1 MRIYSFISKENAQQN
16 YEREVTNENALGSEQ
31 EASCDS
37 HILAQVPEQH
47 LGLELLGGGWDLG
60 PKKDSSWSM
69 VLSNTEIFWSVMVQI
84 HASSIYS

>member
-1 MRIYSFISKENAQQN
+1 MNRRLPATAPYWLRVLCQ
-16 YEREVTNENALGSEQ
+16 EVFR
-31 EASCDS
+31 DS
-37 HILAQVPEQH
+37 HIIAQVPEHH